1 MSLTTNPALPLSSR
15 LGESQRR
22 LAEVIS
28 ANGVIGRNGSHGS
41 GPNGGGGIIEDPV
54 KEICDLKSKL
64 AGVISQ
70 RNDLQNTVHDLT
82 DEIGE
87 LRSRQVLVM

>member
-1 MSLTTNPALPLSSR
+1 M
-15 LGESQRR
+15 
-22 LAEVIS
+22 AEVIS

-41 GPNGGGGIIEDPV
+41 GPNGGGGGIIEDPV

-64 AGVISQ
+64 AGVIAQ

-87 LRSRQVLVM
+87 LRSRKVSILLYSKLINFVR

>member
-1 MSLTTNPALPLSSR
+1 M
-15 LGESQRR
+15 
-22 LAEVIS
+22 IS

-41 GPNGGGGIIEDPV
+41 GPNGGGIIVEDPV

-64 AGVISQ
+64 AGVIAQ

-82 DEIGE
+82 DENGG
-87 LRSRQVLVM
+87 LRSQ

>member
-1 MSLTTNPALPLSSR
+1 M
-15 LGESQRR
+15 
-22 LAEVIS
+22 IS

-41 GPNGGGGIIEDPV
+41 GPNGGGGGIIVEDPV

-64 AGVISQ
+64 AGVIAQ

-87 LRSRQVLVM
+87 LRSRKVLVMFP

>member
-1 MSLTTNPALPLSSR
+1 M
-15 LGESQRR
+15 
-22 LAEVIS
+22 IS